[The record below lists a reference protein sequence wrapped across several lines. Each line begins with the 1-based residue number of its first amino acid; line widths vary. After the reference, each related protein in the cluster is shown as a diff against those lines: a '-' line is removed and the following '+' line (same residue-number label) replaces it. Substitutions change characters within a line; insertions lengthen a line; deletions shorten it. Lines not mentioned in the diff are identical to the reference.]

1 MKPFFVLSRRFLI
14 VVFLTLTLFILVF
27 CQFTGSA
34 INETNGDTHKKRIDY
49 INSLGYQVDEN
60 TTTNREIV
68 IPLNFSSVYYNYNL
82 LQQKAGFDLS
92 YFKGKTVK
100 KYSYKVLNYKKEN
113 YYLNL
118 LVLDG
123 VIIGGD
129 VSSANISGEM
139 LPLLSNKQ

>member
-60 TTTNREIV
+60 SATNKDIV
-68 IPLNFSSVYYNYNL
+68 IPLNFSRVYYNYNL

>member
-1 MKPFFVLSRRFLI
+1 MKPFFVLSRRFLL
-14 VVFLTLTLFILVF
+14 VVFLVLSFFLMIF
-27 CQFTGSA
+27 CQFTSSA
-34 INETNGDTHKKRIDY
+34 IKETNGDTHKKRIDY

-60 TTTNREIV
+60 TATDKEVI
-68 IPLNFSSVYYNYNL
+68 IPLNFSNVYFNYNL

-92 YFKGKTVK
+92 DFKGKTVK

-123 VIIGGD
+123 IIIGGD
-129 VSSANISGEM
+129 ISSTNISGEM